1 MGLNSIKLKPPFIS
15 SEIVPA
21 LGKVVG
27 SQSSIWGMNFLMA
40 ASSKAKSAPLIS
52 SFFSPSYIPKSINKV
67 VCAYNEDSEARLALE
82 GSELEGGQ
90 NILRC
95 TLLSAGVESNTL
107 ICVLN
112 VEVHRSV
119 VLLHDVAGTAP
130 G

>member
-1 MGLNSIKLKPPFIS
+1 M
-15 SEIVPA
+15 
-21 LGKVVG
+21 
-27 SQSSIWGMNFLMA
+27 
-40 ASSKAKSAPLIS
+40 
-52 SFFSPSYIPKSINKV
+52 